1 MEILIGKDRLLE
13 MSTTFRHN
21 ELTSAFNASLARDFW
36 DLIIS
41 KKMFK
46 FQESIGLA
54 YETNPLSLIDVSGG
68 NYEEIDAE
76 FLHLSEYIQP
86 DFMLFHENKC
96 AKFDDIKTVA
106 GCPDLIVEVWS
117 KTNTKKH
124 RNFKFTIYSSSP
136 TTEHWYLEQDSNI
149 VECYL
154 GQTQLPKQ
162 DISQT
167 LVTTR
172 NLQFDL
178 TYLAL

>member
-1 MEILIGKDRLLE
+1 
-13 MSTTFRHN
+13 
-21 ELTSAFNASLARDFW
+21 
-36 DLIIS
+36 
-41 KKMFK
+41 
-46 FQESIGLA
+46 
-54 YETNPLSLIDVSGG
+54 
-68 NYEEIDAE
+68 
-76 FLHLSEYIQP
+76 
-86 DFMLFHENKC
+86 
-96 AKFDDIKTVA
+96 
-106 GCPDLIVEVWS
+106 
-117 KTNTKKH
+117 